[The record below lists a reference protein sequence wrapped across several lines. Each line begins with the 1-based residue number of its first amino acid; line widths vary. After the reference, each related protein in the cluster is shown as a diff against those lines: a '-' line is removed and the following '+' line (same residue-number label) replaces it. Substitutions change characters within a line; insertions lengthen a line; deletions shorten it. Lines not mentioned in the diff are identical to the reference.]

1 MMLQYY
7 KVIESI
13 ITTSKKKDES
23 SFKSFLELGVGTV
36 NSCVSQRTRTFWQR
50 NIAVDVT
57 KKELPSPIEFFHGT
71 TDGFFAQNKET
82 FDVIFI
88 DACHEYEYVKRDL
101 FNAIPI
107 LNEGGV
113 IFMHDTD
120 PLNETLLEPD
130 WCGDGCRI
138 NPDLQE
144 LEEWNHI
151 TLPID
156 QAGLT
161 VMRRKSDIRCKDL
174 I

>member
-1 MMLQYY
+1 MLQYY

-23 SFKSFLELGVGTV
+23 SFKSFLELGVGGGQ
-36 NSCVSQRTRTFWQR
+36 CVSQTTRTFWQR
-50 NIAVDVT
+50 NVAVDIT
-57 KKELPSPIEFFHGT
+57 KKQLPSPIEFFHGT
-71 TDGFFAQNKET
+71 TDDFFAQNKET
-82 FDVIFI
+82 FDVIFV

-107 LNEGGV
+107 LNEGGI

-120 PLNETLLEPD
+120 PLNETLLQSD
-130 WCGDGCRI
+130 WCGDGCRV
-138 NPDLQE
+138 NLDLHE
-144 LEEWNHI
+144 LEEWNYI

-156 QAGLT
+156 NAGLT
-161 VMRRKSDIRCKDL
+161 ILRRKNDLRCKDF

>member
-13 ITTSKKKDES
+13 VTTSKKKDES
-23 SFKSFLELGVGTV
+23 SFKSFLELGVGDG
-36 NSCVSQRTRTFWQR
+36 NCVSQKMLNFWQR
-50 NIAVDVT
+50 NVAVDVNEKT
-57 KKELPSPIEFFHGT
+57 LPSPVEFFHGT
-71 TDGFFAQNKET
+71 TDDFFAQNKET

-88 DACHEYEYVKRDL
+88 DACHAYDYVKRDL
-101 FNAIPI
+101 FNAIPL
-107 LNEGGV
+107 LNEGGI

-120 PLNETLLEPD
+120 PVNETLLGPS

-138 NPDLQE
+138 NPDLQK
-144 LEEWNHI
+144 LEEWDHI

-156 QAGLT
+156 IAGLT
-161 VMRRKSDIRCKDL
+161 ILRRKNDIRCKNL

>member
-13 ITTSKKKDES
+13 ITTSKKKDET
-23 SFKSFLELGVGTV
+23 SFKSFLELGVGEGR
-36 NSCVSQRTRTFWQR
+36 CVSQTTINFWQR

-57 KKELPSPIEFFHGT
+57 KKQLPSPIEFFHGT
-71 TDGFFAQNKET
+71 TDDFFTQNKET

-101 FNAIPI
+101 FNTIPI
-107 LNEGGV
+107 LNEGGI

-120 PLNETLLEPD
+120 PLNETLLQPD
-130 WCGDGCRI
+130 WCGDGCRV
-138 NPDLQE
+138 NLDLNE
-144 LEEWNHI
+144 LEEWNYI

-156 QAGLT
+156 NAGLT
-161 VMRRKSDIRCKDL
+161 ILRRKNDLRCKNF